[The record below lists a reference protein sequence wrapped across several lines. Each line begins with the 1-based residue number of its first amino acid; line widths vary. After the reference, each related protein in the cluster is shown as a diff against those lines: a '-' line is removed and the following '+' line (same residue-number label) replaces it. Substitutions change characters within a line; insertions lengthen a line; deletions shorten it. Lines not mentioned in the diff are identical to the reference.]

1 MVSLCQEAAQGL
13 AGRSKAGKER
23 KKTRKKKKKKKKKK
37 KRRTQV
43 NDPSMNDMGFFT
55 NTRSEPVKNRREQGR
70 RQEVG
75 MRELRSRLSCRAV

>member
-23 KKTRKKKKKKKKKK
+23 KKTRRKKKKKKRRR
-37 KRRTQV
+37 RRTQV

-70 RQEVG
+70 RQEIG